1 LLAILALRHRDR
13 EGRTFAS
20 DVFMRLRGSTGLDAA
35 MGTAQGDPGDY
46 VFAPYDRLL
55 TELREKVSPADD
67 GGAGRR
73 P

>member
-1 LLAILALRHRDR
+1 
-13 EGRTFAS
+13 
-20 DVFMRLRGSTGLDAA
+20 
-35 MGTAQGDPGDY
+35 MGTAHGDPGDY

-67 GGAGRR
+67 EGAGRR